1 MRNYIQNFISK
12 NGNVIAEI
20 ACGHNGSEKNFKKII
35 KYVKKTG
42 CKIIKSQIFLTE
54 ERSTPNHSEWEIFK
68 KLTLSERSWINIV
81 KEAKKNKLIFF
92 ADIFG
97 EQGLKIAKRA
107 KVDGFKI
114 HSENL
119 LDYNFIEKVTKL
131 NKPTLIGVGGS
142 YKSELIDLV
151 DFLHQ
156 KNLTNKI
163 ILMPGIQNFPTSFDS
178 HSLHEIKDL
187 ISKYGLKYKIHIGC
201 ADHLDGDKIEAME
214 FPLLAMSAGA
224 SILEKHFTINRQLRW
239 EDYESALDY
248 KNFKKFIKKISNY
261 SKLLI
266 GKNYF
271 SKDEINYRN
280 KFKKI
285 AIFKNNFKKHHR
297 IKASDI
303 EYIKVDKNIN
313 SLSSIKIIDQ
323 ITKKNVIKG
332 QAVSCETIN
341 QKVGAIIVV
350 RNSSKR
356 LKSKAL
362 KKILG
367 KESISCLIERI
378 KKCKLVD
385 QIILATTK
393 EKKDDIF
400 IKIANKY
407 KIKIF
412 RGDKL
417 NVSKRFLDAAQKF
430 KIDHIVRITG
440 DDILR
445 DNIMI
450 DNAIKS
456 HLKKSAQVTI
466 TTNMPYGT
474 QTEIFA
480 LNVIKLVVKKANV
493 PENTEYLEWFLQNTK
508 NFSVNYVSSDY
519 SFDKKVRLTL
529 DYKEDFELFKYI
541 FAYFKKNKDFN
552 LIDVLKLFKKQPKL
566 TNINSFKKTKFKT
579 FINQHGLICSDQ
591 IDTTLNI

>member
-1 MRNYIQNFISK
+1 MSNYIQNFVNK

-54 ERSTPNHSEWEIFK
+54 ERTTPNHSEWEIFK
-68 KLTLSERSWINIV
+68 KLTLSEKIWINIV
-81 KEAKKNKLIFF
+81 KEAKKEKLIFF

-97 EQGLKIAKRA
+97 DKGLKIAIKA

-131 NKPTLIGVGGS
+131 NKPTLLGIGGS

-151 DFLHQ
+151 EFLH
-156 KNLTNKI
+156 KKKLTNKI
-163 ILMPGIQNFPTSFDS
+163 ILMPGIQNFPTSFES
-178 HSLHEIKDL
+178 HSLFEIKDL
-187 ISKYGLKYKIHIGC
+187 ISKYGEKYKIHIGC
-201 ADHLDGDKIEAME
+201 ADHLDGDKTEAIE
-214 FPLLAMSAGA
+214 FPLLAMAAGA
-224 SILEKHFTINRQLRW
+224 SILEKHFTINRKMRW

-248 KNFKKFIKKISNY
+248 TNFKKFVKKTSNY

-266 GKNYF
+266 GKEYF
-271 SKDEINYRN
+271 SNDEKNYRN
-280 KFKKI
+280 KFKKV
-285 AIFKNNFKKHHR
+285 AIFKNSLKKNHR
-297 IKASDI
+297 IKSSDI

-313 SLSSIKIIDQ
+313 SLPSEKIVNQ

-332 QAVSCETIN
+332 QIISCEMLN

-378 KKCKLVD
+378 KRCKHID
-385 QIILATTK
+385 QIVLATTK
-393 EKKDDIF
+393 EKEDDIF

-417 NVSKRFLDAAQKF
+417 NVAKRFHDAAEKF

-445 DNIMI
+445 DNVMI
-450 DNAIKS
+450 DKAIKS
-456 HLKKSAQVTI
+456 HLEKSAQVTI

-474 QTEIFA
+474 QTEIFS
-480 LNVIKLVVKKANV
+480 LNVIKLIVRKANA
-493 PENTEYLEWFLQNTK
+493 PENTEYLEWFLQNSK
-508 NFSVNYVSSDY
+508 NFNVSYVRSDY
-519 SFDKKVRLTL
+519 KFDKKIRLTL

-541 FAYFKKNKDFN
+541 FEYFKSNKTFN
-552 LIDVLKLFKKQPKL
+552 LVDVLKLFKKLPKL
-566 TNINSFKKTKFKT
+566 KNINSLKKTKFKT
-579 FINQHGLICSDQ
+579 FINKYGLISSDQ